1 MMKKRWIFT
10 GLAVACAVSVGLWSR
25 STQTVPTVRTKVL
38 SPTSVEQTVSCNGVV
53 EAVDGVGVFAPVAC
67 YIREV
72 SVTAGQRVK
81 KGDVLAVVDKEMTL
95 AGVEDV
101 EMRFVLA
108 GMKEELVA
116 TDDGVVVEV
125 SAESGKVLPLGTPC
139 ALLVRSCDLRVRIAI
154 REKDLRLVREGM
166 RVRISG
172 DGLDQSVYNGELTE
186 ISCTASAGSSATV
199 VAGLVCPDDGET
211 DDSFRLG
218 LTAKATVVVSVMEGG
233 CLVPYEAV
241 LSDEKGSYIY
251 LMQDGVACRYG
262 VDGAEQMTHGLLLT
276 DTALVD
282 ASVILEPEKVAGDG
296 CAVLE
301 EKT

>member
-1 MMKKRWIFT
+1 MKKRWIFT
-10 GLAVACAVSVGLWSR
+10 GLAVVCAVSVGLWSR
-25 STQTVPTVRTKVL
+25 TTQTPPTVKTKVL

-72 SVTAGQRVK
+72 CVTAGQRIQ
-81 KGDVLAVVDKEMTL
+81 KGDVLAVLDKEMTL
-95 AGVEDV
+95 AEADDV
-101 EMRFVLA
+101 ETRFLLA
-108 GMKEELVA
+108 GMEETLVA
-116 TDDGVVVEV
+116 PDDGIVVEV
-125 SAESGKVLPLGTPC
+125 SAERGKVLQAGTPC
-139 ALLVRSCDLRVRIAI
+139 ALLVRSCDMRVRIAI

-172 DGLDQSVYNGELTE
+172 DGLERAVYNGQLSE

-211 DDSFRLG
+211 DASFRLG
-218 LTAKATVVVSVMEGG
+218 LTAKATVVVSETEDG

-241 LSDEKGSYIY
+241 LSDETGSYIY
-251 LMQDGVACRYG
+251 LMQDGVARRYG
-262 VDGAEQMTHGLLLT
+262 VDDGEQMPHGLLLT
-276 DTALVD
+276 DTVLVD
-282 ASVILEPEKVAGDG
+282 ACVILEPEKVAGDG

>member
-1 MMKKRWIFT
+1 MKKRWIFT
-10 GLAVACAVSVGLWSR
+10 GLAVVCAVSVGLWSR
-25 STQTVPTVRTKVL
+25 STQTIPTVRTKVL

-67 YIREV
+67 YIRKV
-72 SVTAGQRVK
+72 CVTAGQRVQ
-81 KGDVLAVVDKEMTL
+81 KGDVLAVLDKEMTL
-95 AGVEDV
+95 AEADDI
-101 EMRFVLA
+101 ETRFLLA
-108 GMKEELVA
+108 GMEETLVA
-116 TDDGVVVEV
+116 PDDGIVVEV
-125 SAESGKVLPLGTPC
+125 SAERGKVLQAGTPC
-139 ALLVRSCDLRVRIAI
+139 ALLVRSCDMRVRIAI

-211 DDSFRLG
+211 DASFRLG
-218 LTAKATVVVSVMEGG
+218 LTAKATVVVSVTEGG

-241 LSDEKGSYIY
+241 LSDENGSYIY
-251 LMQDGVACRYG
+251 LMQDGVARRYG
-262 VDGAEQMTHGLLLT
+262 VDDGEQMPHGLLLT
-276 DTALVD
+276 DTVLVD
-282 ASVILEPEKVAGDG
+282 ACVILEPEKVAGDG